1 MGELTVEFLKTT
13 LQLTNDSTAW
23 GLVEIHDKQT
33 HEILN
38 RYRVSAVDVEKI
50 HRGEM
55 LPPNFTLEDH
65 KTKYYSASSRV
76 CEIGQCY
83 KDPVT
88 GLLTINAGI
97 VEDSSDLDVILIRV
111 SNGYWRKVGDVIEL
125 ESRLVAEF
133 GSALN
138 RITVANP

>member
-1 MGELTVEFLKTT
+1 MEFLKTT
-13 LQLTNDSTAW
+13 LQITDDSTAW

-38 RYRVSAVDVEKI
+38 RYRVSAEDVEKI

-55 LPPNFTLEDH
+55 LPPNFSVDDYQ
-65 KTKYYSASSRV
+65 TKYYSASSRV

-111 SNGYWRKVGDVIEL
+111 SSGYWRKVGDVIEL
-125 ESRLVAEF
+125 ESRLVGEF
-133 GSALN
+133 GSALS
-138 RITVANP
+138 RIVAANP